1 MSLATHIYQAL
12 NTAHGRPALPELKAG
27 ETVRV
32 HQKVREGKKERV
44 QIFEGIVIAV
54 KHGTGLNGTFTVRRL
69 ASGGVA
75 VEKVYPVHLP
85 SIVRIDR
92 VKRAK
97 VRRAKLY
104 YLRDRQGKATR
115 FSNEWSTN
123 SSWQEAQE
131 AELGV
136 PETKAEEA
144 AKKEATVE
152 EVKPEL
158 VEGESVEGE
167 SVEPEAKSE

>member
-12 NTAHGRPALPELKAG
+12 TKTHGREAMPELKAG

-32 HQKVREGKKERV
+32 HQRVKEGKKERV
-44 QIFEGIVIAV
+44 QIFEGVVIAV

-92 VKRAK
+92 VKKAK

-104 YLRDRQGKATR
+104 YLRARQGKATR
-115 FSNEWSTN
+115 FANEWMTN
-123 SSWQEAQE
+123 DSWQEAQE
-131 AELGV
+131 AELGA
-136 PETKAEEA
+136 PETKADEAAREEA
-144 AKKEATVE
+144 ESEV
-152 EVKPEL
+152 EVKEEPAAEA
-158 VEGESVEGE
+158 EAAA
-167 SVEPEAKSE
+167 EPETKSE